1 MPVIQ
6 SEQHVTEILIVEDD
20 RDDVLLLR
28 DALSRCAF
36 PRQLH
41 TVPDGHQAL
50 EFLRREN
57 EYSWAPRPDLIFL
70 DLNMPRCNGYE
81 VLSALKDDKDLAA
94 IPVVVVSTS
103 TQKADRERCLTLGAE
118 AYLEKQFDFE
128 KFCDSVFTIVD
139 PAVASIQHR
148 ERIGFARNQQP
159 GHRLG
164 DASLS

>member
-41 TVPDGHQAL
+41 TVRDGHQAL

-57 EYSWAPRPDLIFL
+57 GYSWAPRPDLVFL

-81 VLSALKDDKDLAA
+81 VLAALKDDKDLAA
-94 IPVVVVSTS
+94 IPIVVVSTS
-103 TQKADRERCLTLGAE
+103 TQKVDRERCLTLGAE

-128 KFCDSVFTIVD
+128 EFCDSVFTIVD
-139 PAVASIQHR
+139 PAVAGIQHR
-148 ERIGFARNQQP
+148 ERAKAGRDPQP
-159 GHRLG
+159 DHQFG
-164 DASLS
+164 DASLG